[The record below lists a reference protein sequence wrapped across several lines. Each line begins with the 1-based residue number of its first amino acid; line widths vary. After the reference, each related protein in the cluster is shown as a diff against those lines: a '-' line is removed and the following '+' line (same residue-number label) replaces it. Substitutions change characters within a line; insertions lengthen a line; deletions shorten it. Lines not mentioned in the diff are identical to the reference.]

1 MFTSPLSKP
10 RKIAPL
16 LFYAQSVLKRVSVCC
31 ALHFLPCYHRLGR
44 VVYILPRSVWA
55 LFLRHLWPS
64 DRKQFQ
70 SRFCS
75 NQTAAA
81 VPLCTRPR
89 GRPSPTPPHPTPTP
103 PLTWIRIVLERKSSV
118 DKSNALW
125 RKPCETL
132 NNWRSTGGRRP
143 TNDSH
148 GHLMDRRSRNNGSE
162 SVARP
167 RTAHVLSSVHQTAW
181 VELSWDVWQGMVTWY
196 GCFSGEFIT
205 KKM

>member
-1 MFTSPLSKP
+1 MLNVSWSVSLSVALCIFYPVITDWGGSFTSSHVASE
-10 RKIAPL
+10 R
-16 LFYAQSVLKRVSVCC
+16 F
-31 ALHFLPCYHRLGR
+31 F
-44 VVYILPRSVWA
+44 
-55 LFLRHLWPS
+55 FRHLRPS

-148 GHLMDRRSRNNGSE
+148 GHLKDRRSRNNGSE

-167 RTAHVLSSVHQTAW
+167 RTAHILSSVHQTAW
-181 VELSWDVWQGMVTWY
+181 VELSWVETLDKAWSHDMDAFQGN
-196 GCFSGEFIT
+196 
-205 KKM
+205 